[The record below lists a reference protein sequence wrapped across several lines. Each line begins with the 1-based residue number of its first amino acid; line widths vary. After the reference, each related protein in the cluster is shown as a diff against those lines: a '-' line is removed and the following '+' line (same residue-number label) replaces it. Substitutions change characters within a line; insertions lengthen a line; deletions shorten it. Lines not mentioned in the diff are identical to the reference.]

1 MDWLENLVFWHWW
14 IIAGLL
20 LILELMAPSFFFLWL
35 GIAAAATGFLLL
47 VFSSMPVELQLVL
60 VSVLSIISVLA
71 WRKYREARPATS
83 DQPNLN
89 RRGRQYIGRVFTLD
103 QPIENGVGKV
113 TVDDST
119 WRVKGP
125 DLPAGTHVR
134 VEDIDG
140 VVFVI
145 APVQETTGANTG
157 VPA

>member
-1 MDWLENLVFWHWW
+1 MGWLEDIVFWHWW
-14 IIAGLL
+14 ILAGLL
-20 LILELMAPSFFFLWL
+20 LILELTAPSFFFLWL

-47 VFSSMPVELQLVL
+47 LIPSTPIEAQLVL
-60 VSVLSIISVLA
+60 FSLLSIASVLG
-71 WRKYREARPATS
+71 WRKYREARPIVS

-89 RRGRQYIGRVFTLD
+89 RRGRQYIGRVFTLER
-103 QPIENGVGKV
+103 PIENGVGKV

-140 VVFVI
+140 VVFIVR
-145 APVQETTGANTG
+145 PTDPEGA
-157 VPA
+157 